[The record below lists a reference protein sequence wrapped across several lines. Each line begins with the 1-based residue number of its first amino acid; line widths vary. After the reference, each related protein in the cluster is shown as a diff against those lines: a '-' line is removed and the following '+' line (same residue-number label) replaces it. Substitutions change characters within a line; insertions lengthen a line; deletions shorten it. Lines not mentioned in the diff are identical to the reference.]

1 MDPKQLVEQFG
12 ADVVLAVAETLLSMQ
27 PEELKEFLE
36 MLQEIVQEEG
46 SEEQVH
52 PEAQQP
58 MPSGQQNLF
67 GGGNG

>member
-12 ADVVLAVAETLLSMQ
+12 AVVVLAVAETLFSMQ

-46 SEEQVH
+46 SEEQVP